1 MLSEDTLLDV
11 FDFYRLDAMK
21 QSLER
26 PWKWHCLAHVSRRWR
41 CVMALSPR
49 RLGLQILCSSG
60 APVESILD
68 SWPTLPLVVR
78 YKGPE
83 SKSLPYN
90 IMVALRRTD
99 RVCAIDLVLTSSVIG
114 RLIVGAIQEPFH
126 ALERIR
132 ITVEDAAGSPLQVR
146 TAFLG
151 GSAPHLREIK
161 LDGIDFPFPEIRQ
174 VLLSTNNLVELHLSN
189 LPNDLYVSP
198 DDLLTGLTTLVQ
210 LKRLTIGFHS
220 PALRPPPSLTHPP
233 QRTSL
238 PSLTFLGFHGASDY
252 LEEFVARIDLPALG
266 KTTIKL
272 FNEILFEIP
281 QFSQFIPR
289 LNMLGP
295 PTRALVTHSV
305 DCVGIFFSQE
315 GKSSDENF
323 LFETSCRR
331 LDWQLSFV
339 AQISSQLSPFLSSVR
354 LLGIQ
359 GVHKL
364 PTGEED
370 VDSAQWLE
378 LFRQFDHVTQVNV
391 FEKELVPSI
400 VQALVAED
408 TGTEVLPDLSTL
420 HLSRP
425 HRSPSVEKAAEQFI
439 ATRRLSGRTVHLTG

>member
-21 QSLER
+21 QPLER
-26 PWKWHCLAHVSRRWR
+26 PWKWHRLAHVCRRWR
-41 CVMALSPR
+41 CVMTLSPR
-49 RLGLQILCSSG
+49 RLGLQILCGSG
-60 APVESILD
+60 APIESILD
-68 SWPTLPLVVR
+68 SWPTLPLVVW

-83 SKSLPYN
+83 SKSLPNN
-90 IMVALRRTD
+90 IIVALRRTD
-99 RVCAIDLVLTSSVIG
+99 RVCAIDLILTSSITG
-114 RLIVGAIQEPFH
+114 GSIAEAIQEPFH
-126 ALERIR
+126 ALERVR
-132 ITVEDAAGSPLQVR
+132 ITVEDAAGSPPLVR
-146 TAFLG
+146 NAFLG

-161 LDGIDFPFPEIRQ
+161 LDGIVFPFPEIRQ
-174 VLLSTNNLVELHLSN
+174 VLLSTNNLVDLHLAN

-198 DDLLTGLTTLVQ
+198 DDLVTGLATLVQ

-220 PALRPPPSLTHPP
+220 PALRPPPRITHPP

-252 LEEFVARIDLPALG
+252 LEEFVARIDLPALC
-266 KTTIKL
+266 KTTIRL

-281 QFSQFIPR
+281 QFSQFISR

-295 PTRALVTHSV
+295 PTRALVTHSL
-305 DCVGIFFSQE
+305 DSVGIFFSQE

-370 VDSAQWLE
+370 VDSTQWLE
-378 LFRQFDHVTQVNV
+378 VFRPFNHVTRVNV
-391 FEKELVPSI
+391 FEKELVSGI

-408 TGTEVLPDLSTL
+408 TGTEVFPELSTL

-425 HRSPSVEKAAEQFI
+425 RRSLSVEKATGQFI
-439 ATRRLSGRTVHLTG
+439 AMRRLSGRTVHLTG